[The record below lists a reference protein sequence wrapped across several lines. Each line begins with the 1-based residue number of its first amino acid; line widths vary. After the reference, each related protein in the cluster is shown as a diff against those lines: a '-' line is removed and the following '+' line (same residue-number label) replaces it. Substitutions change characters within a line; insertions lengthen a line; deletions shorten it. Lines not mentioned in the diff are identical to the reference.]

1 MGKKRIAI
9 IFNGSAG
16 AQDGEALLQ
25 KITEI
30 CQEYEL
36 DTTPFVIHA
45 GADIS
50 QIVKKALHEKFEV
63 IVAAGGDGTISAVA
77 GVLIGT
83 SVLLGILPLGTR
95 NHFAKDIQIPLDLKE
110 AMAVIS
116 QGEVMALDIASVNGQ
131 FFVNNSSVGFY
142 PKIVKFREL
151 FQRKGF
157 YRWIAFIF
165 ASAIVMNRNSF
176 LRLRI
181 ASSKKD
187 ITSRTP
193 LIFVGN
199 NRYTM
204 QGYELGSR
212 DSLVRGKLFLSLMHR
227 TSRLK
232 LFQIA
237 VQAILDLPSQNVD
250 FDTWMD
256 REMTIY
262 AEKKFLRVSLDGE
275 IRLMQTPLRY
285 LIHPHAINV
294 IVPQNY
300 AYDRSHL

>member
-1 MGKKRIAI
+1 MDKKRIAI

-16 AQDGEALLQ
+16 AQDGAAQLQ
-25 KITEI
+25 QLKAI

-36 DTTPFVIHA
+36 DTTLFVVPA

-50 QIVKKALHEKFEV
+50 QMAKKVLHEKFEV

-77 GVLIGT
+77 GELIGT
-83 SVLLGILPLGTR
+83 TVLLGILPLGTR
-95 NHFAKDIQIPLDLKE
+95 NHFAKDIQLPLDLKE
-110 AMAVIS
+110 ALAVLS
-116 QGEVMALDIASVNGQ
+116 QGEAMALDMASVNGQ
-131 FFVNNSSVGFY
+131 FFVNNSGVGLY
-142 PKIVKFREL
+142 PKIVKFREQ
-151 FQRKGF
+151 FQRKGL

-165 ASAIVMNRNSF
+165 ASAIVLNRNSF

-212 DSLVRGKLFLSLMHR
+212 DSLVRGKLFISLMHH

-232 LFQIA
+232 LFRIA
-237 VQAILDLPSQNVD
+237 AQAVLGLPSQYAD

-256 REMTIY
+256 QEMTIY

-275 IRLMQTPLRY
+275 IRLMQTPLHY

-300 AYDRSHL
+300 AHDRSHL